1 VTART
6 VVEQALTALR
16 SVTSPDEVARS
27 TRDAAE
33 EIERA
38 WKRTPLVAGLSGNLV
53 ARAELINSLVGEKV
67 LDPFRRALGSPPL
80 RIRRG
85 PKLRFRVLRDD
96 DSIDE
101 KTAPDP
107 EPRDNDAD
115 VDAQAGEMRD
125 ELLQQETAL
134 ATVERS
140 LPSIVRHEPRRWAIW
155 LWPLRWILGLIHR
168 NRIAGWRVT
177 SQLVHDA
184 RRKLH
189 GVESFRT
196 SRDERERAARE
207 TFYRELREMCGGGP
221 TGNGVRVIELF
232 ITAGIPA
239 HVELVEL
246 MGELRASADVDAV
259 IVVESDALY
268 APTPNGDRV
277 QLGGVAET
285 LAELPA
291 VLERARALTLARR
304 ALAKLFVARAD
315 VDTEIDRHE
324 AQFQGRI
331 LKLAKLALPADKAGF
346 HAAQLDRV
354 KPTLIQSINAVIEH
368 SSVHLGS
375 ELAQLGNGWINSII
389 AATDGDALKAA
400 VAKIEEEWPGAAKR
414 IADEVRVLVM
424 GGAGGVARDLYVE
437 TVSGLR
443 AYGLGEE
450 YFRTPKRAP
459 EIPTMQMLDA
469 LANPTTFTLG
479 GGWFSGLFKSF
490 ESRRADIREKV
501 HARVEH
507 IREVAAAE
515 LLDIEPKLHAA
526 VAQSLAGSL
535 TSAIDAQQS
544 WHAQALAVENAAIA
558 KEREVMAP
566 MLKVRDGIVV
576 VGRQLAQVTNAI
588 QAERPAVA
596 AAAVAAAS

>member
-1 VTART
+1 
-6 VVEQALTALR
+6 
-16 SVTSPDEVARS
+16 
-27 TRDAAE
+27 
-33 EIERA
+33 
-38 WKRTPLVAGLSGNLV
+38 
-53 ARAELINSLVGEKV
+53 
-67 LDPFRRALGSPPL
+67 
-80 RIRRG
+80 
-85 PKLRFRVLRDD
+85 
-96 DSIDE
+96 
-101 KTAPDP
+101 
-107 EPRDNDAD
+107 
-115 VDAQAGEMRD
+115 
-125 ELLQQETAL
+125 
-134 ATVERS
+134 
-140 LPSIVRHEPRRWAIW
+140 
-155 LWPLRWILGLIHR
+155 
-168 NRIAGWRVT
+168 
-177 SQLVHDA
+177 
-184 RRKLH
+184 
-189 GVESFRT
+189 VESFRT

-232 ITAGIPA
+232 ITAGLPA

-277 QLGGVAET
+277 QLGGIAET

-304 ALAKLFVARAD
+304 ALAKLFVARAE
-315 VDTEIDRHE
+315 VDSEINRHE

-346 HAAQLDRV
+346 HAAQLERV

-375 ELAQLGNGWINSII
+375 ELAQLGNAWINSII

-400 VAKIEEEWPGAAKR
+400 VTKIEEEWPGAAKR

-443 AYGLGEE
+443 TYGLGEE
-450 YFRTPKRAP
+450 YLRTPKRAP
-459 EIPTMQMLDA
+459 EIPTMHMLDA

-501 HARVEH
+501 HARIEH

-535 TSAIDAQQS
+535 TSAIDAQQQ
-544 WHAQALAVENAAIA
+544 WHAQAVAVENAAIA

-566 MLKVRDGIVV
+566 MLKARDSIVV